1 MLDNLCS
8 YGCGKP
14 AILQFKNGK
23 YCCSDSKNKCSALR
37 EKNSKGINKNGVWNK
52 GLTKETDKRVLK
64 YANSG
69 KMTKIEQVKNGEYVI
84 WNKGLTQNTDI
95 RVYNNVKNLS
105 NNRKGYYH
113 TLDYFV
119 DKYGSEI
126 GEDKYNKLNQKK
138 RLIIE
143 NFIIKYGEEDGF
155 NRYEKYINEKK
166 PYFSKISQELFF
178 SIDKGDAYFASKN
191 KEFGLRDKN
200 NYYFY
205 DFVDVKRKKVIEFN
219 GDDFHANPNIYESE
233 EIPLKFINKTAS
245 EIWNFDKNKLNKIID
260 KGYQVLII
268 WESDYKKNKN
278 KVIDDC
284 IKFLSSTTL

>member
-1 MLDNLCS
+1 MEELCS
-8 YGCGKP
+8 YGCGKK
-14 AILQFKNGK
+14 AIFKYKNGK
-23 YCCSDSKNKCSALR
+23 SCCSISKNQCPALKK
-37 EKNSKGINKNGVWNK
+37 KNSDGQNKNGGVWNK
-52 GLTKETDKRVLK
+52 GLTKDTDERVLK
-64 YANSG
+64 YTNSG
-69 KMTKIEQVKNGEYVI
+69 KITRIEQVKNGEYVI

-119 DKYGSEI
+119 DKYGIEI
-126 GEDKYNKLNQKK
+126 GKDKYNKLNKKK

-178 SIDKGDAYFASKN
+178 SIDKGDSYFASKN

-205 DFVDVKRKKVIEFN
+205 DFVDTKRKKVIEFN
-219 GDDFHANPNIYESE
+219 GDDFHANPKTYSE
-233 EIPLKFINKTAS
+233 NCIPLKFINKQAIDIWKS
-245 EIWNFDKNKLNKIID
+245 DEIKINRIIQE
-260 KGYQVLII
+260 GYKVLII
-268 WESDYKKNKN
+268 WESDYKSNKN
-278 KVIDDC
+278 KVINDC
-284 IKFLSSTTL
+284 IEFLISH